1 MSVVL
6 HRRLEAPGRLRA
18 GRLAYPAAV
27 AAVLAA
33 FASLLTWNL
42 ARTSWLDGYDA
53 FHIVRYAEIVTG
65 EGRLPGPAD
74 TDVWHNPPFFF
85 VVAGGAQRLAAALG
99 RETDPYK
106 GGQLVSV
113 LAAVGI
119 ALFAFLIARELFPRS
134 RVAQLGTL
142 GFAVTTPV
150 LVRGATMYHPD
161 PLAALLV
168 AAATFVTVR
177 AFARSEFGLAGA
189 AGAGLLVGLATLTRA
204 WALAALAGLA
214 LAFTLKA
221 IASRGERDVVR
232 ATGVMLGVALA
243 LALPW
248 LAYKTVRYGDPL
260 AFSRPD
266 PTQWTLDGRPGEFYT
281 GLGLSKLFTEPYSPH
296 FRNQLLPVTYADWWG
311 DWHRYFRI
319 PEELRQDPEKLPRE
333 YGRPLA
339 LQSLVGILPSLLI
352 LAGLVGL
359 SVAAVRRRSFALLAL
374 LASFA
379 LLAAS
384 FVYFLVAN
392 PKADGDNIK
401 ALYILS
407 AVVPLSVC
415 GGWALA
421 QARRA
426 GRLAF
431 AALLIVLADLAFLD
445 LRFLILP
452 A

>member
-1 MSVVL
+1 VSIVL
-6 HRRLEAPGRLRA
+6 QRRLEARARLRA
-18 GRLAYPAAV
+18 RRFAYPAAV
-27 AAVLAA
+27 AGVLTG
-33 FASLLTWNL
+33 FASLLVWNL
-42 ARTSWLDGYDA
+42 TRTSWLDGYDA

-74 TDVWHNPPFFF
+74 TDVWHNPPLFF

-99 RETDPYK
+99 READPYK
-106 GGQLVSV
+106 GGQLLSV

-119 ALFAFLIARELFPRS
+119 ALLVFLIARELFPGS
-134 RVAQLGTL
+134 RLAQLAAL

-177 AFARSEFGLAGA
+177 ALARNEFGVAVGA
-189 AGAGLLVGLATLTRA
+189 TAGLLVGLATLTRA
-204 WALAALAGLA
+204 WALAALSGLA
-214 LAFTLKA
+214 LALMLRT
-221 IASRGERDVVR
+221 IASRGERELVR
-232 ATGVMLGVALA
+232 TTAAMLGVALA

-248 LAYKTVRYGDPL
+248 LAYKTVRYGEPL

-266 PTQWTLDGRPGEFYT
+266 PTQWTLEGRPLEFYT
-281 GLGLSKLFTEPYSPH
+281 GLGLSKLFTEPYSPN

-311 DWHRYFRI
+311 DWHRYFAI
-319 PEELRQDPEKLPRE
+319 PEELRSGPEQLPRE
-333 YGRPLA
+333 YERPRA
-339 LQSLVGILPSLLI
+339 LQSLVGIVPSLLI
-352 LAGLVGL
+352 LVGLVGL
-359 SVAAVRRRSFALLAL
+359 TVAAVRHRSFALLAVL
-374 LASFA
+374 GPFAFLA
-379 LLAAS
+379 LS

-392 PKADGDNIK
+392 PKVDGDNIK
-401 ALYILS
+401 ALYLLS
-407 AVVPLSVC
+407 AVVPISVC

-421 QARRA
+421 QTRRA